1 MFNDHNG
8 GVYSVDVSVH
18 IRCLSHSLCI
28 LYNWY
33 ILYCINRFLQ
43 KRFLYI
49 PPTTTSTTTTSS
61 TSSSCA
67 YLNLNPT
74 QSVNSNAITC
84 FHSPAQGCEQVVDL
98 VYYSKDEN
106 LTDYTQY
113 DWLITADPT

>member
-1 MFNDHNG
+1 MCQYIYA
-8 GVYSVDVSVH
+8 VYLIIFVYYTTG
-18 IRCLSHSLCI
+18 IYCL
-28 LYNWY
+28 Y
-33 ILYCINRFLQ
+33 RFLQ

-49 PPTTTSTTTTSS
+49 PPTTTSPTTSTTTTSS
-61 TSSSCA
+61 SD

-74 QSVNSNAITC
+74 QAVNSNALTC
-84 FHSPAQGCEQVVDL
+84 FNSPAQGCEQVVDL